1 MISDI
6 IALKSSFGRTENEEF
21 NIVLLLTSKQFKM
34 KKLKRKLR
42 KSQKRLNELNIKIKQ
57 KEMTSWE
64 SILVWIKVRIE
75 FNCKKIEG
83 ILKNLSSDE
92 ERENSEESFI
102 RNKMSN
108 LERLKFS
115 IDDIILVRHTEKEK
129 DESLVKSIYNL
140 LKNKFPV
147 RAEILLSEVTKV
159 DALLKE
165 KEASKCIKLD
175 LKRKLIALKD
185 ECMRLKQ
192 RLRQS

>member
-75 FNCKKIEG
+75 FNCKKIED

-175 LKRKLIALKD
+175 LKRKLIALRD

>member
-21 NIVLLLTSKQFKM
+21 NLVLLLTSKQLKM

-42 KSQKRLNELNIKIKQ
+42 KFQKRLNELNIKIKQ

-64 SILVWIKVRIE
+64 NILVWIKVRIE
-75 FNCKKIEG
+75 FNCKKIED

-175 LKRKLIALKD
+175 LKRKLIALRD